1 MSEAT
6 RKMHEAQLLKK
17 ARETTNNFFT
27 FRNETF
33 PVQISTADDV
43 ERMIPTLEQFANR
56 LSTDVALLKTHA
68 AHVFAHRNA
77 PNRAAALDKCDEIL
91 RRVDRIRDII
101 CRSIEGDD
109 DVACDELDASCIY
122 DNCSLMSEF
131 IDSSEKRAI
140 IKDGKK

>member
-6 RKMHEAQLLKK
+6 RKMHEEQLLKL
-17 ARETTNNFFT
+17 ARETANKFFT

-43 ERMIPTLEQFANR
+43 ERMIPSLEQFENS
-56 LSTDVALLKTHA
+56 LSTDVALLKMHA
-68 AHVFAHRNA
+68 AHVFAYRNA

-101 CRSIEGDD
+101 CRSIEDDD
-109 DVACDELDASCIY
+109 DVDCSELDASCIY

-140 IKDGKK
+140 IKDGKR

>member
-6 RKMHEAQLLKK
+6 RKMHEKQLLKLAYDTSCK
-17 ARETTNNFFT
+17 VINY
-27 FRNETF
+27 
-33 PVQISTADDV
+33 ISPRPEALKTADDV
-43 ERMIPTLEQFANR
+43 ERMIPSLEQFANS
-56 LSTDVALLKTHA
+56 LSTDVALLKMHA
-68 AHVFAHRNA
+68 AHVFAYRNA

-91 RRVDRIRDII
+91 RRIDRIRDII
-101 CRSIEGDD
+101 CRSVEGDD

-140 IKDGKK
+140 IKDGKR

>member
-6 RKMHEAQLLKK
+6 RKMHEKQLIKLAYDTSCKVINYIPPRPETLK
-17 ARETTNNFFT
+17 
-27 FRNETF
+27 
-33 PVQISTADDV
+33 TADDV
-43 ERMIPTLEQFANR
+43 ERVIPTLEQYANS
-56 LSTDVALLKTHA
+56 LSVDVALLKTHA
-68 AHVFAHRNA
+68 AHVFAYRNA

-140 IKDGKK
+140 IKDGKR